1 MAEETI
7 QEGPSPEQK
16 MAGGDWLDVRYLP
29 HERGSAGRVETVFV
43 RMCPLARFAD
53 KSFLRALGNEGDLID
68 FYCSRPAGWNETLTV
83 DSQEEILRLGRQ
95 LNFPTFGRWLQSRK
109 DNLHWAGTMISQMEE
124 SIRQAI
130 APLAEIWQSWH
141 AALESSPTSSTGSDS
156 ASPKSS

>member
-1 MAEETI
+1 MGDK
-7 QEGPSPEQK
+7 QEQLEPSPEQT

-29 HERGSAGRVETVFV
+29 HERGSTGRVETVFV

-83 DSQEEILRLGRQ
+83 SSQEEILRLGRQ

-109 DNLHWAGTMISQMEE
+109 DNLHWAGMMISQMEE